1 MSEKSG
7 REFITHEFDEAISI
21 QKLVLETG
29 KQLSES
35 HPEAE
40 SRRLIKSQVQA
51 DERNLREL
59 QRLGKPYGATGKVE
73 DVAEALASLARD
85 TVKKA
90 GEAPSEAYEAHAVLL
105 LLRRKQQDAAAAV
118 LKIAREL
125 KETSMRD
132 SAREMLREGKKAS
145 QDLAD
150 SLASFAVS
158 IASRDAKPATSAKR
172 G

>member
-35 HPEAE
+35 HPDSE
-40 SRRLIKSQVQA
+40 SRRLIKSQVQG

-73 DVAEALASLARD
+73 DVAEALGSLARD

-118 LKIAREL
+118 LKIARNI
-125 KETSMRD
+125 KETAMRD
-132 SAREMLREGKKAS
+132 SAREMLREGKLAS
-145 QDLAD
+145 QELAD

-158 IASRDAKPATSAKR
+158 IASKGAKASTSAKR
-172 G
+172 A